1 MADHDLN
8 VSLELI
14 LERNAILLEYGNKDA
29 MTFMHGLL
37 VSLLGI
43 LQNLRKENLK
53 MALCYSLSQIAMA

>member
-29 MTFMHGLL
+29 MTFMYCLL

-53 MALCYSLSQIAMA
+53 MALCHSLSQIAMA